1 MRRQLSALECG
12 QLSSLLYY
20 QALFIL
26 LIMWLC
32 YSTYGN
38 YSGLVTVQLCF
49 INCAF
54 DCATVH
60 LTVHLTVRLC
70 KAAPVSVL
78 CYSIIYNLNL

>member
-1 MRRQLSALECG
+1 MRRQLSALGCG
-12 QLSSLLYY
+12 QLFSLLYY

-38 YSGLVTVQLCF
+38 YGGLVTVRLCLL
-49 INCAF
+49 
-54 DCATVH
+54 TML
-60 LTVHLTVRLC
+60 LTVQLC

-78 CYSIIYNLNL
+78 RYSIIYNLNL